1 MARPHEA
8 RQVAESFGEDAERY
22 DSTRPRYPDA
32 LIERI
37 AATGPD
43 VLDVGSGTGI
53 AARQLQAAGCRVLG
67 VEPDARMAAFGR
79 IHGVPAEVAT
89 FEAWEPAGRVFDAVV
104 AGQAW
109 HWVDPVA
116 GAAKAARVLRPGG
129 RLVVFWNAFDV
140 PPELADAFNAV
151 YGRVLPGSPVSL
163 TTRDAY
169 PTLAAIA
176 ADGMRGVFGEPE
188 EWRFPWQ
195 REYTRDEWL
204 AQVPTFGG
212 HTTLAADQRAAL
224 VAGIGAAIDAVGG
237 RFVMGYTTL
246 AVVARPSPSPG

>member
-8 RQVAESFGEDAERY
+8 RQGAGAFGEGAERY
-22 DSTRPRYPDA
+22 DRTRPRYPDA

-37 AATGPD
+37 AATGSD

-79 IHGVPAEVAT
+79 SHGVPAEVAT
-89 FEAWEPAGRVFDAVV
+89 FEAWEPAGRVFDVVV

-109 HWVDPVA
+109 HWVDPVV
-116 GAAKAARVLRPGG
+116 GAAKAAQVLRPGG
-129 RLVVFWNAFDV
+129 RLVVFWNAFEV
-140 PPELADAFNAV
+140 PPELADAFGAV
-151 YGRVLPGSPVSL
+151 YRRVLPGSPVSL

-212 HTTLAADQRAAL
+212 HTTLA
-224 VAGIGAAIDAVGG
+224 
-237 RFVMGYTTL
+237 
-246 AVVARPSPSPG
+246 

>member
-1 MARPHEA
+1 M
-8 RQVAESFGEDAERY
+8 
-22 DSTRPRYPDA
+22 
-32 LIERI
+32 
-37 AATGPD
+37 
-43 VLDVGSGTGI
+43 
-53 AARQLQAAGCRVLG
+53 
-67 VEPDARMAAFGR
+67 
-79 IHGVPAEVAT
+79 AT

>member
-8 RQVAESFGEDAERY
+8 QRVAESFGEDAERY
-22 DSTRPRYPDA
+22 DRTRPRYPAA

-37 AATGPD
+37 AAAGPD

-53 AARQLQAAGCRVLG
+53 VARQLQAAGCRVLG

-79 IHGVPAEVAT
+79 SRGVQAEVAT
-89 FEAWEPAGRVFDAVV
+89 FEEWEPAGRSFDTVV

-129 RLVVFWNAFDV
+129 VLVVFWNAFEV
-140 PPELADAFNAV
+140 PPELAAAFDEV
-151 YGRVLPGSPVSL
+151 YGRVLPGSPVSV
-163 TTRDAY
+163 TARDAY
-169 PTLAAIA
+169 PQLAAIA
-176 ADGMRGVFGEPE
+176 VDGVQGAFGPPE
-188 EWRFPWQ
+188 EWRFAWQ
-195 REYTRDEWL
+195 RTYTRDEWL
-204 AQVPTFGG
+204 AQLPTFGG
-212 HTTLAADQRAAL
+212 HTTLAADERAAL
-224 VAGIGAAIDAVGG
+224 AAGIGAAIDAVGG

-246 AVVARPSPSPG
+246 AVTARPTPV